1 MGKQISVTSFDDMAS
16 TAQKLE
22 KYSESYTD
30 IYTQLMQK
38 ANTMGAAWDSA
49 DNLAFVEQINGFTE
63 KLKAMADKLL
73 SDSQVLTQQKSN
85 YVERQD
91 DNIVQVKKLTN

>member
-1 MGKQISVTSFDDMAS
+1 MGKQISVTSFEEMAS
-16 TAQKLE
+16 TASKL
-22 KYSESYTD
+22 KTYSESYTD

-63 KLKAMADKLL
+63 KLKAMADKLM